1 LPISFPDEI
10 GAIFNGFLHAV
21 GILLFSALA
30 DRTSRQGEAKAT
42 TDGIEYSPSSLTYW
56 RHKTENN
63 WGFRAKSQ

>member
-1 LPISFPDEI
+1 MNNSIL
-10 GAIFNGFLHAV
+10 GA
-21 GILLFSALA
+21 
-30 DRTSRQGEAKAT
+30 AKAT